1 MIYPEYIIPE
11 KSLAAVTAPSDGNE
25 TDFDYARLDMA
36 KANIRAKGVPVLET
50 ANVRSSNK
58 GRSSSG
64 KERGQQFM
72 QVWSDQQVAVVFAA
86 KGGDFLMEMLP
97 YVDYEYIKNN
107 PKWFQGYSDNTGLA
121 FTITTLSDVAS
132 VYCNNFNDF
141 AMKEWHES
149 IVNNWNI
156 LCGNI
161 IEQHNFDTYQ
171 DGFFEG
177 TKGDES
183 YNATAKVEWKLAGAA
198 SGQPVN
204 VSMSGRVLGGCLDVL
219 LNLVGTGY
227 DKVAE
232 FADRYS
238 ADGIMWYM
246 ESFALNSESIER
258 GLWQLGEAGWFNKAK
273 GFIFGRPAFF
283 GTDTD
288 TTYEEAVMNV
298 LARYNVPVIIN
309 ADIGHKPPQLTMVN
323 GAIGQL
329 DFDGI
334 NARLTYTY
342 D

>member
-1 MIYPEYIIPE
+1 M
-11 KSLAAVTAPSDGNE
+11 
-25 TDFDYARLDMA
+25 
-36 KANIRAKGVPVLET
+36 
-50 ANVRSSNK
+50 
-58 GRSSSG
+58 
-64 KERGQQFM
+64 
-72 QVWSDQQVAVVFAA
+72 
-86 KGGDFLMEMLP
+86 
-97 YVDYEYIKNN
+97 
-107 PKWFQGYSDNTGLA
+107 
-121 FTITTLSDVAS
+121 
-132 VYCNNFNDF
+132 
-141 AMKEWHES
+141 
-149 IVNNWNI
+149 
-156 LCGNI
+156 
-161 IEQHNFDTYQ
+161 
-171 DGFFEG
+171 
-177 TKGDES
+177 
-183 YNATAKVEWKLAGAA
+183 
-198 SGQPVN
+198 
-204 VSMSGRVLGGCLDVL
+204 LGGCLDVL